1 MEIGPR
7 VAGATL
13 VSAPFL
19 MGLVAPLFTDGVHW
33 QFFVLCLVGVLIIA
47 GITYGQLKVWLT
59 TIRNLL
65 PLGIGMDAENVYL
78 DKSLWRYGQRVSRIP
93 LGDLRRLNL
102 TRAPK
107 LHASKTP
114 SWFRA
119 VGRVVNDG
127 LSCVHL
133 EYQDRTMKVLYQPID
148 IATNMNDLHAL
159 LEKLASYPGLTFRIE
174 GDDAT
179 REDWLRAAFR
189 TLLEVENK
197 YTYRRVWWMNG

>member
-1 MEIGPR
+1 M
-7 VAGATL
+7 
-13 VSAPFL
+13 SAPFL
-19 MGLVAPLFTDGVHW
+19 MGVLVSLFGDKIQWQMGVT
-33 QFFVLCLVGVLIIA
+33 CLVVVLIIA
-47 GITYGQLKVWLT
+47 GITYSQLKVRLT

-65 PLGIGMDAENVYL
+65 PLGIGMDAENLYL
-78 DKSLWRYGQRVSRIP
+78 DRSLWRYGQRVLRIP

-107 LHASKTP
+107 LYASKTP

-133 EYQDRTMKVLYQPID
+133 EYQDRTMKVLYQPVG
-148 IATNMNDLHAL
+148 IATTMSDLHTL
-159 LEKLASYPGLTFRIE
+159 LEKLASHPGLTFRIE

-189 TLLEVENK
+189 TLLEVEDK
-197 YTYRRVWWMNG
+197 YIHRQLWWKGIT